1 MKISKF
7 ELAAVKRTAST
18 VKNLRRKA
26 ENIKKII
33 DVNTATYESYVE
45 QINSWEKPLID
56 KFGFDSKFIL
66 EHYDPETKEL
76 VLQETP
82 IVEEVSVEEVNNML
96 NDGML
101 REAEPSS
108 EEETPVDEVIN
119 EDAVVSNYTSESSEV
134 EEGCFVSNKTIDK

>member
-66 EHYDPETKEL
+66 EHYDPGTKEL

-82 IVEEVSVEEVNNML
+82 VVKEVSVEEVNNML

-108 EEETPVDEVIN
+108 EEETSVDEAVN
-119 EDAVVSNYTSESSEV
+119 EETVVSNDTSESSEV
-134 EEGCFVSNKTIDK
+134 EEGTFCE

>member
-82 IVEEVSVEEVNNML
+82 DVEEVSVEEVNNML

-108 EEETPVDEVIN
+108 EEETPVDETVN
-119 EDAVVSNYTSESSEV
+119 EETVVSNDTSESSEV
-134 EEGCFVSNKTIDK
+134 EEGCFSE

>member
-82 IVEEVSVEEVNNML
+82 VVEEVSVEEVNNML

-108 EEETPVDEVIN
+108 EEETSVDEAVN
-119 EDAVVSNYTSESSEV
+119 EETVVSNDTSESSEV
-134 EEGCFVSNKTIDK
+134 EEGTFCE

>member
-82 IVEEVSVEEVNNML
+82 VVEEVSVEEVNNML

-108 EEETPVDEVIN
+108 EEETPVDEAIN
-119 EDAVVSNYTSESSEV
+119 EGTVVSNDTPESSEV
-134 EEGCFVSNKTIDK
+134 EEGCFSE

>member
-26 ENIKKII
+26 ENIKNII

-108 EEETPVDEVIN
+108 EEETSVDEAVN
-119 EDAVVSNYTSESSEV
+119 ENTVVSNDTSESSEV
-134 EEGCFVSNKTIDK
+134 EEGAFCE

>member
-26 ENIKKII
+26 ENIKNII

-66 EHYDPETKEL
+66 EHYNPETKEL

-82 IVEEVSVEEVNNML
+82 VIEEVSVEEVNNML

-108 EEETPVDEVIN
+108 EEETPVDEAVN
-119 EDAVVSNYTSESSEV
+119 EDAVVSNDTSESSEV
-134 EEGCFVSNKTIDK
+134 

>member
-82 IVEEVSVEEVNNML
+82 VVEEVSVEEVNNML

-108 EEETPVDEVIN
+108 EEETSVDEAVN
-119 EDAVVSNYTSESSEV
+119 EETAVSNDTLESSEV
-134 EEGCFVSNKTIDK
+134 EEGTFCE

>member
-66 EHYDPETKEL
+66 EHYNPETKEL

-82 IVEEVSVEEVNNML
+82 VVEEISVETADNLLSVS
-96 NDGML
+96 DGML
-101 REAEPSS
+101 R
-108 EEETPVDEVIN
+108 
-119 EDAVVSNYTSESSEV
+119 
-134 EEGCFVSNKTIDK
+134 

>member
-108 EEETPVDEVIN
+108 EEETPVDEAVN
-119 EDAVVSNYTSESSEV
+119 EGAVVSNDTSESSEV
-134 EEGCFVSNKTIDK
+134 EEGCFSE

>member
-82 IVEEVSVEEVNNML
+82 VVEEVSVEEVNNML

-108 EEETPVDEVIN
+108 EEETPVDEAVN
-119 EDAVVSNYTSESSEV
+119 EDAVVSNDTPESSEV
-134 EEGCFVSNKTIDK
+134 EEGCFSE

>member
-76 VLQETP
+76 ILQETP

-108 EEETPVDEVIN
+108 EEETPVDEAVN
-119 EDAVVSNYTSESSEV
+119 EDAVVTNDTSESSEV
-134 EEGCFVSNKTIDK
+134 EEGCFSE

>member
-26 ENIKKII
+26 ENIKRII

-82 IVEEVSVEEVNNML
+82 VVEEVSVEEVNNML

-101 REAEPSS
+101 SEAEPSS
-108 EEETPVDEVIN
+108 EEETPVDEAIN
-119 EDAVVSNYTSESSEV
+119 ESTVVSNDTSESSEV
-134 EEGCFVSNKTIDK
+134 EEGCFSE

>member
-26 ENIKKII
+26 ENIKNII

-108 EEETPVDEVIN
+108 EEETPVDEAIN
-119 EDAVVSNYTSESSEV
+119 EGTVVSNDTSESSEV
-134 EEGCFVSNKTIDK
+134 EEGAFCE

>member
-76 VLQETP
+76 VFQETP

-108 EEETPVDEVIN
+108 EEETPVDEAIN
-119 EDAVVSNYTSESSEV
+119 EDTVVSNDTSESSEV
-134 EEGCFVSNKTIDK
+134 EEGCFSE

>member
-76 VLQETP
+76 VLQGTP
-82 IVEEVSVEEVNNML
+82 VVEEVSVEEVNNML

-108 EEETPVDEVIN
+108 EEETPVDEAIN
-119 EDAVVSNYTSESSEV
+119 EGTVVSNDTSESSEV
-134 EEGCFVSNKTIDK
+134 EEGAFCE

>member
-26 ENIKKII
+26 ENIKNII

-66 EHYDPETKEL
+66 EHYNPETKEL

-82 IVEEVSVEEVNNML
+82 VEEVSVEEVNNML

-108 EEETPVDEVIN
+108 EEETPVDEAVS
-119 EDAVVSNYTSESSEV
+119 EDTVVSNDTSESSEV
-134 EEGCFVSNKTIDK
+134 EEGTFCE

>member
-66 EHYDPETKEL
+66 EHYDSETKEL
-76 VLQETP
+76 ILQETP
-82 IVEEVSVEEVNNML
+82 VVEEVSVEEVNNML
-96 NDGML
+96 NDDML

-108 EEETPVDEVIN
+108 EEETPVDEAVN
-119 EDAVVSNYTSESSEV
+119 EVNDTDSSEA
-134 EEGCFVSNKTIDK
+134 EEGCFCE

>member
-66 EHYDPETKEL
+66 EHYDSETKEL

-82 IVEEVSVEEVNNML
+82 VVEEVSVEEVNNML

-108 EEETPVDEVIN
+108 EEETSVDEAVN
-119 EDAVVSNYTSESSEV
+119 EETVVSNDTSESSEV
-134 EEGCFVSNKTIDK
+134 EEGCFSEQ

>member
-82 IVEEVSVEEVNNML
+82 VVEEVSVEEVNNML

-101 REAEPSS
+101 SEAEPSS
-108 EEETPVDEVIN
+108 EEETPVDEAIN
-119 EDAVVSNYTSESSEV
+119 EGTVVSNDTSESSEV
-134 EEGCFVSNKTIDK
+134 EEGCFSE

>member
-26 ENIKKII
+26 ENIKKLI

-56 KFGFDSKFIL
+56 KSGFDSKFIL

-108 EEETPVDEVIN
+108 EEETPVDEAVN
-119 EDAVVSNYTSESSEV
+119 EDTVVSNDTSESSEV
-134 EEGCFVSNKTIDK
+134 EEGCFSE

>member
-26 ENIKKII
+26 ENIKNII

-66 EHYDPETKEL
+66 EHYNPETKEL

-82 IVEEVSVEEVNNML
+82 VVEEVSVEEVNNML
-96 NDGML
+96 NNGML

-108 EEETPVDEVIN
+108 EEETPVDEAVN
-119 EDAVVSNYTSESSEV
+119 EDTVVSNDTSESSEV
-134 EEGCFVSNKTIDK
+134 EEGAFCE

>member
-82 IVEEVSVEEVNNML
+82 VVEEVSVEEVNNML

-108 EEETPVDEVIN
+108 EEETPVNEAVN
-119 EDAVVSNYTSESSEV
+119 EDTVVSNDTLESLEV
-134 EEGCFVSNKTIDK
+134 EEGTFCE

>member
-82 IVEEVSVEEVNNML
+82 VVEEVSVEEVNNML

-101 REAEPSS
+101 RETEPSS
-108 EEETPVDEVIN
+108 EEETPVN
-119 EDAVVSNYTSESSEV
+119 EAVNEETVVSNDTSESSEV
-134 EEGCFVSNKTIDK
+134 EEGCFNE

>member
-108 EEETPVDEVIN
+108 EEETPVDEAIN
-119 EDAVVSNYTSESSEV
+119 EGTVVSNDTPESSKV
-134 EEGCFVSNKTIDK
+134 EEGCFSE

>member
-82 IVEEVSVEEVNNML
+82 VVEEISVETADNLLSVS
-96 NDGML
+96 DGML

-108 EEETPVDEVIN
+108 EEETPVDEAVN
-119 EDAVVSNYTSESSEV
+119 EDTVVSNDTLESSEV
-134 EEGCFVSNKTIDK
+134 EEGTFCE

>member
-108 EEETPVDEVIN
+108 EEETPVDEAIN
-119 EDAVVSNYTSESSEV
+119 EDTVVSNDTSESSEV
-134 EEGCFVSNKTIDK
+134 KEGCFSE

>member
-26 ENIKKII
+26 ENIKNII

-66 EHYDPETKEL
+66 EHYNPETKEL

-82 IVEEVSVEEVNNML
+82 VVEEVSVEEVNNML

-108 EEETPVDEVIN
+108 EEETPVDEAVN
-119 EDAVVSNYTSESSEV
+119 EDTVVSNDTSESSEV
-134 EEGCFVSNKTIDK
+134 EEGAFCE

>member
-26 ENIKKII
+26 ENIKNII

-82 IVEEVSVEEVNNML
+82 VVEEVSVEEVNNML

-108 EEETPVDEVIN
+108 EEETPVDEAVN
-119 EDAVVSNYTSESSEV
+119 EGTVVSNDTSESSEV
-134 EEGCFVSNKTIDK
+134 E

>member
-76 VLQETP
+76 VLQVTP
-82 IVEEVSVEEVNNML
+82 VVEEVSVEEVNNML

-108 EEETPVDEVIN
+108 EEETPVEEAIN
-119 EDAVVSNYTSESSEV
+119 EDTVVSNDTSESSEV
-134 EEGCFVSNKTIDK
+134 EEGCFSE

>member
-101 REAEPSS
+101 MEAEPSS
-108 EEETPVDEVIN
+108 EEETPVDEAVN
-119 EDAVVSNYTSESSEV
+119 EDTIVSNDTSESSEV
-134 EEGCFVSNKTIDK
+134 EEGCFSE

>member
-1 MKISKF
+1 MKISKL

-82 IVEEVSVEEVNNML
+82 VVEEVSVEEVNNML

-108 EEETPVDEVIN
+108 EEETPVDEVVN
-119 EDAVVSNYTSESSEV
+119 EGTVVSNDTSESQEV
-134 EEGCFVSNKTIDK
+134 EEGCFSE

>member
-82 IVEEVSVEEVNNML
+82 VVEEISVETVDNL
-96 NDGML
+96 LSVSDGML

-108 EEETPVDEVIN
+108 EEETPVDEAVN
-119 EDAVVSNYTSESSEV
+119 EDTVVSNDTLESSEV
-134 EEGCFVSNKTIDK
+134 EEGTFCE

>member
-82 IVEEVSVEEVNNML
+82 VVEEISVETADNLLSVS
-96 NDGML
+96 DGML

-108 EEETPVDEVIN
+108 EEETPVDEAVN
-119 EDAVVSNYTSESSEV
+119 EDTVVSNDTSESSEV
-134 EEGCFVSNKTIDK
+134 EEGCFSEQ

>member
-82 IVEEVSVEEVNNML
+82 VVEEVSVEEVNNML

-108 EEETPVDEVIN
+108 EEETPVDEAVN
-119 EDAVVSNYTSESSEV
+119 EDAVVSNDTSESSEV
-134 EEGCFVSNKTIDK
+134 EEGCFSE

>member
-82 IVEEVSVEEVNNML
+82 VVEEVSVEEVNNML

-101 REAEPSS
+101 SEAEPSS
-108 EEETPVDEVIN
+108 EEETPVDEAIN
-119 EDAVVSNYTSESSEV
+119 ESTVVSNDTSESSEV
-134 EEGCFVSNKTIDK
+134 EEGCFSE

>member
-82 IVEEVSVEEVNNML
+82 VVEEVSVEEVNNML

-108 EEETPVDEVIN
+108 EEETSVDEAVN
-119 EDAVVSNYTSESSEV
+119 EETVVSNDTSESSEV
-134 EEGCFVSNKTIDK
+134 EDGTFCE

>member
-108 EEETPVDEVIN
+108 EEETPVDEAIN
-119 EDAVVSNYTSESSEV
+119 EGTVVSNDTPESSEV
-134 EEGCFVSNKTIDK
+134 EEGCFSE

>member
-45 QINSWEKPLID
+45 QINSWEKPLIY

-82 IVEEVSVEEVNNML
+82 VVEEVSVEEVNNIL

-108 EEETPVDEVIN
+108 EEETPVDEAVN
-119 EDAVVSNYTSESSEV
+119 EDTVVSNDTSESSEV
-134 EEGCFVSNKTIDK
+134 EEGCFSE